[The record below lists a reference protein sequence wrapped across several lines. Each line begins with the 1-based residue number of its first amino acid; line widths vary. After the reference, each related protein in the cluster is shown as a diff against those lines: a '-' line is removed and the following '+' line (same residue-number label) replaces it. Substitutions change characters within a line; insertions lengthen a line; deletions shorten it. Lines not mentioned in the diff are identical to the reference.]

1 MVTKEKELYRFF
13 FLIYFLLLKIFKKSK
28 DNLKKLRKESIR
40 QNYFWKLFF
49 ILIYNK
55 VNCCIILYLF
65 LFFGV

>member
-49 ILIYNK
+49 FKFTTRLI
-55 VNCCIILYLF
+55 VA
-65 LFFGV
+65 